1 MSSCT
6 IFKFLLSALLGF
18 GFFLLPVNYQG
29 QTTVVFDL
37 FVKLI
42 TKNFPTGVTFYCFGL
57 ILFGAL
63 STLLS
68 NSKKISD
75 RLSFLSYY
83 KSSTI
88 YSLLRFSGLIIAVMM
103 FFKIGPQFILDAKIS
118 KLMWNTLVF
127 SVGVIIPIGAIF
139 LNIFIRYGCIEFFGT
154 FMRPLMRPLFKLPG
168 RSSIDDLTSWLGSYS
183 TGLYF
188 TRIMLNQGYYTRRE
202 TFTIITCFCT
212 VSIGFVG
219 VVAFTL
225 GIANLFPIIFLT
237 YFFTVYLLAIV
248 MVRIWPI
255 TSIYNTYVGISNP
268 EPEFKGSFL
277 SYFKFAWKQAIEKA
291 EHAQSFPK
299 TIMEGF
305 LDGLKLATTILGCI
319 LIIGTLAL
327 LVYEYTPLFQ
337 YLGYPLVPI
346 IKLLGIPDAEVVA
359 PATLAGITEMYIPA
373 LMVKNASVPAKF
385 FIAVLSI
392 SQIIFFSSIGPMMMD
407 MFKDVPVKFHSL
419 IILFLIRTALL
430 IPFLAFVNFIL
441 TSIGIF

>member
-1 MSSCT
+1 MPLRSRL
-6 IFKFLLSALLGF
+6 KFSISAVLGF
-18 GFFLLPVNYQG
+18 GFFLLPVKYQG
-29 QTTVVFDL
+29 QTTVLFDL

-42 TKNFPTGVTFYCFGL
+42 TKNFPSGVAYYCFGL
-57 ILFGAL
+57 ILFGTI
-63 STLLS
+63 STLIGS
-68 NSKKISD
+68 SE
-75 RLSFLSYY
+75 RLCKRFPFFSYY

-88 YSLLRFSGLIIAVMM
+88 YSLLRFLGLVIAIMM
-103 FFKIGPQFILDAKIS
+103 FFKIGPQIILDEKIS
-118 KLMWNTLVF
+118 KLMWNTLIF

-139 LNIFIRYGCIEFFGT
+139 LNILIRYGCIEFFGT

-225 GIANLFPIIFLT
+225 GIANLFPIIFVT
-237 YFFTVYLLAIV
+237 YFFAVYLLAIV
-248 MVRIWPI
+248 MARIWPI
-255 TSIYNTYVGISNP
+255 TSIPNTYVGLSNP
-268 EPEFKGSFL
+268 EPEFKGTFV
-277 SYFKFAWKQAIEKA
+277 SYFKFAWKQAMDKA
-291 EHAQSFPK
+291 DSSQSFPK
-299 TIMEGF
+299 TILEGF
-305 LDGLKLATTILGCI
+305 IDGVKLATTILSCI
-319 LIIGTLAL
+319 LIIGTLTL
-327 LVYEYTPLFQ
+327 LIYEHTPLFQ

-346 IKLLGIPDAEVVA
+346 IKLLGIPNAEIVA
-359 PATLAGITEMYIPA
+359 PAVLAGITEMYIPA
-373 LMVKNASVPAKF
+373 LMVKSASIPAKF

-407 MFKDVPVKFHSL
+407 MFKDVPVKFYDL

-430 IPFLAFVNFIL
+430 IPFLAAVVFLLRFVGVF
-441 TSIGIF
+441 